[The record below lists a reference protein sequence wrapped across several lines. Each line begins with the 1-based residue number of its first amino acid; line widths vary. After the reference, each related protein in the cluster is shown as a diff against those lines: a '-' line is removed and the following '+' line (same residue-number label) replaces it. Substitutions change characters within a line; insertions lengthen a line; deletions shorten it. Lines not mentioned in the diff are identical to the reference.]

1 MRVRQRVARVHLQ
14 EMILVFVQ
22 LCSSNVDMIST
33 GTVRRA
39 VPLREMNLLLPVS
52 TQRYASAVLAMALCL
67 SLSVTSWCSTETSE
81 RIEQLFWHG
90 GIFRPNLHCIIR
102 KLLYLQKCTFF
113 WNFVPNSV
121 FRKLRHAHHSTLI
134 VATCCRLSSTKVNVG
149 RDKLYRCRL
158 SMLVILVTVDD
169 KFITLIVHLCLQHN
183 AARKRIA
190 RVGSSATA
198 DTCFDLLVMLHSCTV
213 QTCTSSNI

>member
-52 TQRYASAVLAMALCL
+52 TRRYASAVLAMALCL

-81 RIEQLFWHG
+81 RIEQLF
-90 GIFRPNLHCIIR
+90 
-102 KLLYLQKCTFF
+102 
-113 WNFVPNSV
+113 
-121 FRKLRHAHHSTLI
+121 
-134 VATCCRLSSTKVNVG
+134 
-149 RDKLYRCRL
+149 
-158 SMLVILVTVDD
+158 
-169 KFITLIVHLCLQHN
+169 
-183 AARKRIA
+183 
-190 RVGSSATA
+190 
-198 DTCFDLLVMLHSCTV
+198 
-213 QTCTSSNI
+213 